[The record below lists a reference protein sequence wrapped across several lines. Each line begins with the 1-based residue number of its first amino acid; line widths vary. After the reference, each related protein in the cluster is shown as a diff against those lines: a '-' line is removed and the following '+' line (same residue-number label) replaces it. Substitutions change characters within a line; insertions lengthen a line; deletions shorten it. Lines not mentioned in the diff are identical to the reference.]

1 MYMYNLSVLVEEWLD
16 GTVYDSYLGAS
27 EEIDLAAAQVENHMR
42 DFFSTDVHEQ
52 VAMPPKMKLG
62 LLKVGVTWF
71 PQGCSDSWSSQGCSD
86 SWSSQGCCDWEKNLG
101 HWLPTTV
108 AGSCSPGKV
117 FIFTESP
124 SFIFIF
130 ILLARYLL
138 INFLFHTSV
147 TFLGVGPK
155 RAFGP
160 KSLYYLMLLAR

>member
-27 EEIDLAAAQVENHMR
+27 EEIDLAAAQVRNHMG
-42 DFFSTDVHEQ
+42 DLFSTVHEQ

-71 PQGCSDSWSSQGCSD
+71 PQGWSD

-101 HWLPTTV
+101 HWLPTTL
-108 AGSCSPGKV
+108 AGGCSSSKV